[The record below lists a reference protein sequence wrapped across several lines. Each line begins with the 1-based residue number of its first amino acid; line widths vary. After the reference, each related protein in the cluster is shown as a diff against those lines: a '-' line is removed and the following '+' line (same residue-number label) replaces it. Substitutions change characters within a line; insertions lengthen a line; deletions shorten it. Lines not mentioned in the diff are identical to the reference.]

1 MKQFPERTRPLPVM
15 LQRNSF
21 GPRLVARAGDVWRAM
36 QDVVVDEST
45 VVGWPPERYA
55 ATNCMFV
62 VRNMTVKHLREL
74 RIGEPLTGFTWV
86 SRARRSV
93 LFTREVRLFTGEE
106 LVAGATQEWA
116 FLTRDLQPTKP
127 GPELYE
133 AFPIVEGL
141 PRVELTAATA
151 PIAEAPKH
159 EFRFRTWH
167 TWMDPFAHINHPAY
181 VDFCDEA
188 TCRILARAGVEPQ
201 HVMPVSEQVHFR
213 APIAADLEV
222 LVETTL
228 SGTSGSAA
236 VLEHRVLV
244 DDKVCAMATTVR
256 SLLGAP
262 DPSWVKAFGP

>member
-1 MKQFPERTRPLPVM
+1 MKQFPEGTRALPVM

-21 GPRLVARAGDVWRAM
+21 GPRLVARAADVWRAM

-45 VVGWPPERYA
+45 AVGWPPERYA

-93 LFTREVRLFTGEE
+93 LFTREVRLFTGDE

-116 FLTRDLQPTKP
+116 FLTRDLEPTKP

-133 AFPIVEGL
+133 AFPIIEGL
-141 PRVELTAATA
+141 PRVELPKTEPLPAA
-151 PIAEAPKH
+151 APKH
-159 EFRFRTWH
+159 EFRFHTWH

-188 TCRILARAGVEPQ
+188 TCRILAKAGVEPQ
-201 HVMPVSEQVHFR
+201 HLVPVSEQVHFR

-222 LVETTL
+222 LVETVLT
-228 SGTSGSAA
+228 GTVGNAA
-236 VLEHRVLV
+236 VLEHRVFV
-244 DDKVCAMATTVR
+244 GDKMCAMATTLR
-256 SLLGAP
+256 ALLG
-262 DPSWVKAFGP
+262 DPATSWTKAFGP